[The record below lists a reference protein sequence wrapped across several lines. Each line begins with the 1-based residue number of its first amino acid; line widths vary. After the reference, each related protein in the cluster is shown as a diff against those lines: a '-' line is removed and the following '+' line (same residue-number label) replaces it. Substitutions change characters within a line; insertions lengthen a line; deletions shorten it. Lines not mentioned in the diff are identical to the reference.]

1 MTAYD
6 VLLLDLTLPLSFGA
20 LNLTASCD
28 ALSSA
33 LIALLFLMLPLFL
46 LIALHAARPSS
57 SSLMLLIVLVLLLLV
72 AFTANDLLLF
82 YLSFEA
88 SLLPLFMLI
97 LFDGAKAKRVYAAL
111 MLMLFTLLGSISFLI
126 ALLTLVS
133 SSGSCSSSLLAYA
146 LLNDKLQALLIGL
159 LLLTLLVK
167 LPSFPF
173 HLWLPQAHAEASTLG
188 SMVLAAL
195 VLKLAAYG
203 LLRFLSLPYA
213 FALPYYAAALAALSI
228 ASLFYA
234 SLLVLLQV
242 DLKKLIAYSSIAHMA
257 LLLTVLLTNDANA
270 YLGALMLCCSHAASS
285 ALLFFLIGFLYGR
298 SHSRLLKYTAGCAT
312 YMPLALLFLFL
323 GSLANLSLPGT
334 GGFLAELL
342 LLSSLMA
349 LCPEASF
356 LLSASILLSGAYAMW
371 LYNRVALGASNALA
385 FAYLTDLQLNELAT
399 ATLLALPLLALG
411 LRPSLLLT
419 SALSS
424 SSLML
429 AS

>member
-6 VLLLDLTLPLSFGA
+6 LLLLDFTLPLSFGA
-20 LNLTASCD
+20 LNLTASFD
-28 ALSSA
+28 ALSSS
-33 LIALLFLMLPLFL
+33 LTALLFLMLPLFL
-46 LIALHAARPSS
+46 LIAFHAARSS
-57 SSLMLLIVLVLLLLV
+57 SSVILLVLLVLLLLV
-72 AFTANDLLLF
+72 AYTANDLLLF

-88 SLLPLFMLI
+88 SLLPLFLLI
-97 LFDGAKAKRVYAAL
+97 LFDGAKTKKIYAAL
-111 MLMLFTLLGSISFLI
+111 LLVLFTLLGSISFLI

-146 LLNDKLQALLIGL
+146 LLKDNLQALLIGL

-188 SMVLAAL
+188 SMILAAL

-203 LLRFLSLPYA
+203 LLRFLSLPYGS
-213 FALPYYAAALAALSI
+213 ALPYYAAAIAVLSI

-257 LLLTVLLTNDANA
+257 LLLAVLLTNDANA

-298 SHSRLLKYTAGCAT
+298 SHSRLLKYAAGYAT
-312 YMPLALLFLFL
+312 YMPLALLFLFI

-356 LLSASILLSGAYAMW
+356 LLSASILLSGAYAM
-371 LYNRVALGASNALA
+371 
-385 FAYLTDLQLNELAT
+385 
-399 ATLLALPLLALG
+399 
-411 LRPSLLLT
+411 
-419 SALSS
+419 
-424 SSLML
+424 
-429 AS
+429 

>member
-1 MTAYD
+1 
-6 VLLLDLTLPLSFGA
+6 
-20 LNLTASCD
+20 
-28 ALSSA
+28 
-33 LIALLFLMLPLFL
+33 MLPLFL
-46 LIALHAARPSS
+46 LTAHHTARSS
-57 SSLMLLIVLVLLLLV
+57 SSFLLLASLMLLLL
-72 AFTANDLLLF
+72 AAYSANDLFLF

-88 SLLPLFMLI
+88 SLLPLFILI
-97 LFDGAKAKRVYAAL
+97 LLDGAKAKKVYAAL
-111 MLMLFTLLGSISFLI
+111 MLVLFTLLGSISFLI
-126 ALLTLVS
+126 AMLTLIA
-133 SSGSCSSSLLAYA
+133 SSGSCSSSLLAYS
-146 LLNDKLQALLIGL
+146 LLGDNLQSLFIAL

-167 LPSFPF
+167 LPSLPF

-203 LLRFLSLPYA
+203 LLRFLSLPYGS
-213 FALPYYAAALAALSI
+213 ALPYYAAAIAVLSI

-234 SLLVLLQV
+234 SMLVLLQL

-257 LLLTVLLTNDANA
+257 LLLAVLLTNDANA
-270 YLGALMLCCSHAASS
+270 YLGAVMLCCSHAASS

-298 SHSRLLKYTAGCAT
+298 SHSRLLKYAT
-312 YMPLALLFLFL
+312 GYAAYMPMAMLLLL
-323 GSLANLSLPGT
+323 VGSLANLSLPGT

-371 LYNRVALGASNALA
+371 LYNRTAFGAANALS
-385 FAYLTDLQLNELAT
+385 FAYLADLQLNELTSALFLS
-399 ATLLALPLLALG
+399 LLLLALG
-411 LRPSLLLT
+411 LRPSLLMT

-429 AS
+429 AA